1 MVIEVAGME
10 VVTLISRGSA
20 KRINLKE
27 GDEASAVIK
36 ATEVMVEK

>member
-20 KRINLKE
+20 ERINLKE